1 MAKFILT
8 IVLFFLLPACTYRSD
23 EIFDIGEWVTVPL
36 DESVSGYNNIGGEI
50 YWGYIVG
57 LDFTEDENV
66 DADIETFRVCIGS
79 EYAKD
84 KHHVYYPQDRLCVD
98 GFKED
103 EETGEYE
110 ACGGTV
116 AKKMILKGAK
126 PSQFKYIGNGFA
138 VSGNKMYHNG
148 EMIEWNDSI
157 AKLSIYNG
165 VKKEGL

>member
-1 MAKFILT
+1 MKKLFLIILL
-8 IVLFFLLPACTYRSD
+8 ILSISSCSYRSD
-23 EIFDIGEWVTVPL
+23 NISDKGEWVSVPA
-36 DESVSGYNNIGGEI
+36 DSSVEGYNNIDGQI

-57 LDFTEDENV
+57 MDFTEEDNV
-66 DADIETFRVCIGS
+66 GVDIETFRVCIGS

-148 EMIEWNDSI
+148 EMIGWNDSI

-165 VKKEGL
+165 VRKEGL